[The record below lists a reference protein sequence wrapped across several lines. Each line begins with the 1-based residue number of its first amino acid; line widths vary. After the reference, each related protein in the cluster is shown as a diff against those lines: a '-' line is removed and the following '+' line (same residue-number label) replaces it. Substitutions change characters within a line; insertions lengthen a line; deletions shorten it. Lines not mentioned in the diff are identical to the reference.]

1 MTACLWR
8 KAEKRVP
15 GGLTSLLQWGLR
27 WDAHMFGT
35 SCSTLDYL
43 RSLNA
48 GQLYNKEDWL
58 NIKVKHALNTD
69 RKATHRQV
77 TCGNMRYSP
86 SFPSETVQKVM
97 AQCVSTRVLSDLSAF
112 RFKGWIAQIVPKQI
126 HPNPVNHFPP
136 KCTLWL
142 FVKSW
147 GCRDHGLKALT
158 LGLFMAVATVT
169 GFVTDGITD
178 VRFRWFI
185 LRYSE
190 HILSLQAGPRLLST
204 RGQQWCGCLA
214 GGKGPL
220 NALDALHLTHPH
232 TVSSAEVCRYAILC
246 SKLCSKLQKQ
256 ILNVVCAD

>member
-1 MTACLWR
+1 
-8 KAEKRVP
+8 
-15 GGLTSLLQWGLR
+15 
-27 WDAHMFGT
+27 
-35 SCSTLDYL
+35 
-43 RSLNA
+43 
-48 GQLYNKEDWL
+48 
-58 NIKVKHALNTD
+58 
-69 RKATHRQV
+69 
-77 TCGNMRYSP
+77 MRYSP